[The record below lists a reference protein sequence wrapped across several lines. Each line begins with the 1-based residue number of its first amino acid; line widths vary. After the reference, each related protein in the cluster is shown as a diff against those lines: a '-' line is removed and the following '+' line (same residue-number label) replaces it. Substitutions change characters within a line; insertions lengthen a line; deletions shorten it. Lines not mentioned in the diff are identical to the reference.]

1 MTWIGIDPGKH
12 TGLAVLDGRSGCF
25 VSISTLPLHRAL
37 EEVATLAAQGELSV
51 IFEDARQR
59 RWLPHA
65 RTLTEFKGRAM
76 GGGSVRRDCTVW
88 EEFLTDKGIPFRAVP
103 PRPGMTKMDAERFA
117 RITGYKGRTSNH
129 GRDAAMLVLGCR

>member
-1 MTWIGIDPGKH
+1 MTWIGIDPGTH

-25 VSISTLPLHRAL
+25 VEISTLPLHRAL
-37 EEVATLAAQGELSV
+37 ELVSALAQEGEVSV

-88 EEFLTDKGIPFRAVP
+88 EEFLTDRRIPFRAVP
-103 PRPGMTKMDAERFA
+103 PRAGMTKLDADRFA
-117 RITGYKGRTSNH
+117 RLTGWTGRTSNH
-129 GRDAAMLVLGCR
+129 GRDAAMLVWGCR